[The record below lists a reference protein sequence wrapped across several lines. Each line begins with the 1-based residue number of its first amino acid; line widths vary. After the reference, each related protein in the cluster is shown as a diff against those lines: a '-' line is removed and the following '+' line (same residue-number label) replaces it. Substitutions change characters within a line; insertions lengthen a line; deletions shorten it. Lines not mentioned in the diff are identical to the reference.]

1 MKKLYSKNE
10 LTFSIIWIVLYVVLL
25 SMADSFSADLGTEKL
40 ITAPLCVVMTGF
52 LFFWVKK
59 NNLMEKYGLCKFKGN
74 LKKYLF
80 FLPLFILCSTNL
92 WNGVTLNI
100 SPLESLLYV
109 ISMLCV
115 GFLEELIFRGFLFR
129 AMCKDNVK
137 SAIIVSSITFGIG
150 HIVNLLNGAEL
161 LSTLLQVC
169 YAIAIGFLFTI
180 IVYYG
185 KSLIPCIISHSV
197 VNSLSAFSV
206 KSGKTLDIITAI
218 VIIVVSISYALW
230 IIKSEQTKK
239 EPAK

>member
-1 MKKLYSKNE
+1 MKNLFNKSE

-25 SMADSFSADLGTEKL
+25 SIADSVSASLGIEKL
-40 ITAPLCVVMTGF
+40 LTAPLCILMTAF
-52 LFFWVKK
+52 LFFWLKK
-59 NNLMEKYGLCKFKGN
+59 NNLMEKYGLCNFEGSM
-74 LKKYLF
+74 KKYLF
-80 FLPLFILCSTNL
+80 FFPLVILCSTNL
-92 WNGVTLNI
+92 WNGVTMNL
-100 SPLESLLYV
+100 SLLETVLYIV
-109 ISMLCV
+109 SMLCV

-185 KSLIPCIISHSV
+185 KSLIPCILCHSI
-197 VNSLSAFSV
+197 VNSLSVFAVESDNL
-206 KSGKTLDIITAI
+206 LDIITAI
-218 VIIVVSISYALW
+218 VIIVVSLTYTLW
-230 IIKSEQTKK
+230 IIKTERTKK
-239 EPAK
+239 EPAI

>member
-1 MKKLYSKNE
+1 MKKLYTKNE

-25 SMADSFSADLGTEKL
+25 SLADSVSVNLGTEKL
-40 ITAPLCVVMTGF
+40 ITAPLCVLMTAF

-59 NNLMEKYGLCKFKGN
+59 NDLMEKYGLCKFKGDV
-74 LKKYLF
+74 KKYLF
-80 FLPLFILCSTNL
+80 FLPLVVLCSTNL

-129 AMCKDNVK
+129 AMCKDNAK
-137 SAIIVSSITFGIG
+137 TAIIVSSITFGIG

-161 LSTLLQVC
+161 LATLLQVC

-180 IVYYG
+180 LVYYG

-197 VNSLSAFSV
+197 VNSLSCFAV
-206 KSGKTLDIITAI
+206 ESGKVLDIITAI
-218 VIIVVSISYALW
+218 VIIVISISYALW
-230 IIKSEQTKK
+230 IIKSEKTTK

>member
-1 MKKLYSKNE
+1 MKKLYAKNE
-10 LTFSIIWIVLYVVLL
+10 LTFSIIWIVLYVILL
-25 SMADSFSADLGTEKL
+25 STADSISADLGIEKL
-40 ITAPLCVVMTGF
+40 ITAPLCVVMTAF

-59 NNLMEKYGLCKFKGN
+59 NDLMEKYGLCKFNGD

-80 FLPLFILCSTNL
+80 FLPLVILCSTNL

-129 AMCKDNVK
+129 SMCKDKVK
-137 SAIIVSSITFGIG
+137 TAIIVSSITFGIG

-169 YAIAIGFLFTI
+169 YAVAIGFLFTI
-180 IVYYG
+180 LVYYG

-197 VNSLSAFSV
+197 VNSLSCFAV

-218 VIIVVSISYALW
+218 AIIVISISYTLW
-230 IIKSEQTKK
+230 IIKSEKTTK
-239 EPAK
+239 EPAN

>member
-1 MKKLYSKNE
+1 MKKLYAKNE
-10 LTFSIIWIVLYVVLL
+10 LTFSIIWIVLYVILL
-25 SMADSFSADLGTEKL
+25 STADSISADLSIEKL
-40 ITAPLCVVMTGF
+40 VTAPLCVVMTAF

-59 NNLMEKYGLCKFKGN
+59 NDLMEKYGLCKFKGD

-80 FLPLFILCSTNL
+80 FLPLVILCSTNL

-109 ISMLCV
+109 ISMFCV

-137 SAIIVSSITFGIG
+137 TAIIVSSITFGIG

-180 IVYYG
+180 LVYYG
-185 KSLIPCIISHSV
+185 KSLIPCIISHCI
-197 VNSLSAFSV
+197 VNSLSCFAV
-206 KSGKTLDIITAI
+206 ESGKTLDIIAAIAII
-218 VIIVVSISYALW
+218 VISISYTLW
-230 IIKSEQTKK
+230 IIKSEKTTK
-239 EPAK
+239 EPAN

>member
-1 MKKLYSKNE
+1 MKKLYAKNE
-10 LTFSIIWIVLYVVLL
+10 LTFSIIWIVLYVILL
-25 SMADSFSADLGTEKL
+25 STADSISADLSIEKL
-40 ITAPLCVVMTGF
+40 VTAPLCVVMTAF

-59 NNLMEKYGLCKFKGN
+59 NDLMEKYGLCKFKGD

-80 FLPLFILCSTNL
+80 FLPLVILCSTNL

-100 SPLESLLYV
+100 SPLESILYV

-137 SAIIVSSITFGIG
+137 TAIIVSSITFGIG

-180 IVYYG
+180 LVYYG
-185 KSLIPCIISHSV
+185 KSLIPCIISHCI
-197 VNSLSAFSV
+197 VNSLSCFAV
-206 KSGKTLDIITAI
+206 ESGKTLDIIAAIAII
-218 VIIVVSISYALW
+218 VISISYTLW
-230 IIKSEQTKK
+230 IIKSEKTTK
-239 EPAK
+239 EPAN